1 MKIDDYKNLEEIIS
15 KEDFQNMI
23 MQLIINREE
32 YDVEILIEILE
43 TLSEKYV
50 KFRDNILSCN
60 QVDII
65 NDLLILST
73 NFSNLSRMQILIS
86 ILFNFRIDKYYD
98 YLNKHKDTIVN
109 IEVKNEVFESL
120 IEYQP
125 SKNYK

>member
-98 YLNKHKDTIVN
+98 YINKHKDTIVN

-120 IEYQP
+120 IEYQS

>member
-1 MKIDDYKNLEEIIS
+1 MKIDDYKNLEEVIS

-23 MQLIINREE
+23 MQLIISREK
-32 YDVEILIEILE
+32 YDVDTLIEVLE

-50 KFRDNILSCN
+50 KFRENILSCN
-60 QVDII
+60 QLEII

-98 YLNKHKDTIVN
+98 YLKKHKDTIVSV
-109 IEVKNEVFESL
+109 EVKNEIFESL
-120 IEYQP
+120 IEYES

>member
-32 YDVEILIEILE
+32 YDVDILIEILE

-120 IEYQP
+120 IEYQS